1 MDILKASLEPLN
13 QHLRFI
19 FLDVFWRCIW
29 LGLTTTFLSIFWF
42 FIVAQLGS
50 LQWEGP
56 DLGPSN
62 PIILIAALQQF
73 WDSYGV
79 TLLGEAGL
87 LLLSVFL
94 LWIVLEALFR
104 GGFKGFWVYLGTS
117 VGRFSVLGGA
127 GAFFLLLGPRDPT
140 GGTLWIGAVVML
152 GLWFIVSLLETAIRR
167 NALDLLAVD
176 FLKVSAVVGLLMF
189 AEAFLA
195 FVLWGSAAAAIMAAS
210 SPAASAVALVILI
223 VVGVFWMVLHSYL
236 IAVRF
241 SAIDIMRLHASH
253 AKQGEVR

>member
-1 MDILKASLEPLN
+1 MQILRASLEPLN
-13 QHLRFI
+13 QHLKFV

-29 LGLTTTFLSIFWF
+29 LGLTTTFLSMFWF
-42 FIVAQLGS
+42 VIMAQLGS
-50 LQWEGP
+50 LEWEGP
-56 DLGPSN
+56 ELGPSN

-73 WDSYGV
+73 WNAYGV
-79 TLLGEAGL
+79 SLLGQVGL
-87 LLLSVFL
+87 LLLGIFL

-104 GGFKGFWVYLGTS
+104 GGFKGFWIYLGTS

-127 GAFFLLLGPRDPT
+127 GAFFLLLSPRDPT
-140 GGTLWIGAVVML
+140 GGTLLIGAVVML

-176 FLKVSAVVGLLMF
+176 LLKVSAVVGLLMF

-195 FVLWGSAAAAIMAAS
+195 FVLWGSAAAALMAAA
-210 SPAASAVALVILI
+210 SPSASAMALVILV

-241 SAIDIMRLHASH
+241 SAIDIMRLNASH
-253 AKQGEVR
+253 AR